1 MDNKETG
8 KQAREGV
15 GGQPD
20 LFPERAGAGE
30 SKKDRVENTIQGV
43 GTQSRGASPARSI
56 SLSCH
61 GVERMCCH
69 LFHSLSYVFYISP
82 LLLISVFEKS
92 EHNVPI

>member
-1 MDNKETG
+1 MWEGNLTCF
-8 KQAREGV
+8 QRELVLV
-15 GGQPD
+15 GS
-20 LFPERAGAGE
+20 AA
-30 SKKDRVENTIQGV
+30 KKDRVENKIQGV

-69 LFHSLSYVFYISP
+69 LFHSLNYVFYISP
-82 LLLISVFEKS
+82 LLLISFFEKS